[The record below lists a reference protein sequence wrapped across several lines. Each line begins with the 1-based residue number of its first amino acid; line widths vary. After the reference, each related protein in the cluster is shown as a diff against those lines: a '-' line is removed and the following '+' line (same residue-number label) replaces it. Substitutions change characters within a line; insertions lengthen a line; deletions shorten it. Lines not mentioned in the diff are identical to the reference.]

1 MDVLDDINKYN
12 KLCEMYSLRINKSD
26 DKNIVN
32 AMSAIEDLN
41 KKVINLSSVNIGEI
55 DKKVEQVSKKNTD
68 ELNNKIEQLSK
79 KLESVTSNREELSKK
94 LELSKKE
101 NKDILDNINQQL
113 SNLNDQSKDYNS
125 YKKITNERIE
135 KLVKLFLLNKN

>member
-1 MDVLDDINKYN
+1 MDVLDDFNKYN
-12 KLCEMYSLRINKSD
+12 KLCEIYTSRINRSE
-26 DKNIVN
+26 DKNIVS
-32 AMSAIEDLN
+32 AMNAIEDLN
-41 KKVINLSSVNIGEI
+41 KKVNNLNNLNIGDI
-55 DKKVEQVSKKNTD
+55 DKKVEQCSKKNTD
-68 ELNNKIEQLSK
+68 DLNNKIEQLSK

-94 LELSKKE
+94 LEMTKKE
-101 NKDILDNINQQL
+101 NKDILDSISQQL